1 MGVSS
6 VDPPLR
12 PMIVLTAERHPHS
25 KKRIMTS
32 TPHEFFAYS
41 RGHPHSKKRN
51 LRKKKFCCSK
61 AWLQVEEQQQRG
73 RVSIPKR

>member
-41 RGHPHSKKRN
+41 RGHPHSKKEN
-51 LRKKKFCCSK
+51 LRKKFVCCSK
-61 AWLQVEEQQQRG
+61 AQRKWLQEQQAVRG
-73 RVSIPKR
+73 